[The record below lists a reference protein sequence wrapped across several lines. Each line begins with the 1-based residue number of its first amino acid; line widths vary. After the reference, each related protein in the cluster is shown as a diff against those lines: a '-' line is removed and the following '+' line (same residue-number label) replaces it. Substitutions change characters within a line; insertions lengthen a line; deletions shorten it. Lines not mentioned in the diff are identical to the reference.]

1 MTKPTVLESLTQQGV
16 SRRSFLKFC
25 AISASMLALPVGKVA
40 SALAATPMPSIIWLH
55 FQECTG
61 CTESLTRS
69 FDPTLESL
77 ILSRVSLDY
86 HETLMAAAGV
96 QAEQARNDAIKTHYG
111 NYILVVEGALP
122 TKPGFAA
129 NAGQDAIAILNEA
142 VAGAAL
148 VIAVG
153 ACASFGGLPKAFSPL
168 PGSSSPSGAQS
179 VNDLMKAGRVTS
191 KTLINVPGCPPIP
204 EVMSG
209 VLVYYLVNG
218 TAPAL
223 DSNLR
228 PKQFYGETVHD
239 ECPRHDYYED
249 DLFALTFDD
258 DGARKGYCLLKLGC
272 RGPKSH
278 NACTQI
284 RWNQGASYPMYSG
297 HGCLG
302 CAEPDFWNWK
312 NSSGAYVSIYGLAS
326 SSGGSGG
333 DRDRDRDNDEDD
345 DDDHDD
351 NDHEDDGDDDK
362 KND

>member
-1 MTKPTVLESLTQQGV
+1 MTQPTVLESLTQQGV

-25 AISASMLALPVGKVA
+25 AISASMLALPVDKVT

-96 QAEQARNDAIKTHYG
+96 QAEKARTEAIKINYG
-111 NYILVVEGALP
+111 KYILVVEGALP
-122 TKPGFAA
+122 TKPGFSA

-142 VAGAAL
+142 VSGAAL

-168 PGSSSPSGAQS
+168 PGGSSPSGAQS
-179 VNDLMKAGRVTS
+179 VSDLMKSGRVPN
-191 KTLINVPGCPPIP
+191 KTLINIPGCPPIA

-209 VLVYYLVNG
+209 VLVYYLVNKK
-218 TAPAL
+218 APEL

-228 PKQFYGETVHD
+228 PKLFYGETVHD
-239 ECPRHDYYED
+239 ECPREDFYED
-249 DLFALTFDD
+249 GLFALTFDD
-258 DGARKGYCLLKLGC
+258 EGARKGYCLLKLGC
-272 RGPKSH
+272 RGPRTH
-278 NACTQI
+278 NACTKI
-284 RWNQGASYPMYSG
+284 RWNQGVSYPMRSG
-297 HGCLG
+297 HGCIG
-302 CAEPDFWNWK
+302 CAEPDFWNRK
-312 NSSGAYVSIYGLAS
+312 NSSGAYAS
-326 SSGGSGG
+326 LYALVSGGGDDGGG
-333 DRDRDRDNDEDD
+333 DGGGDD
-345 DDDHDD
+345 DDDDDD
-351 NDHEDDGDDDK
+351 NEKDD
-362 KND
+362 